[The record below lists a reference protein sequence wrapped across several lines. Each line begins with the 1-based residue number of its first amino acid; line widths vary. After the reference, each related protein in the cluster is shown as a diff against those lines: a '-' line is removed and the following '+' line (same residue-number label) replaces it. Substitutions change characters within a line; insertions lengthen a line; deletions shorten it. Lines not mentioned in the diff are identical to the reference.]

1 MNDRRARITAA
12 GRAVQHRFARHGF
25 RPLSARGTRRRRKKS
40 RQCLSTVPKFFSFF
54 GRLGFEKPALF
65 SQKGFIGPRLAF
77 LENSPGPVR
86 NFCLD
91 LPLRL
96 CGNPQ
101 YYAYSDHLMY
111 IGKRKI
117 KQAEHRPYSG
127 AVLFLMYPASHA
139 GFFISGCRKNRFCL
153 VKIYRKKG
161 DSESKTPRRTLFM

>member
-1 MNDRRARITAA
+1 MLKT
-12 GRAVQHRFARHGF
+12 
-25 RPLSARGTRRRRKKS
+25 
-40 RQCLSTVPKFFSFF
+40 FFE
-54 GRLGFEKPALF
+54 RLGFEKPALF
-65 SQKGFIGPRLAF
+65 GQKGFTGPRHAF

-127 AVLFLMYPASHA
+127 AVLFLMYPAPHA

-161 DSESKTPRRTLFM
+161 DSESKLPAGRCLCNVADAFVTLNLMIYKIGGV